1 MANREEE
8 IYEKLKGEIINLDLV
23 PGTKI
28 REEDLVN
35 RFHISRTPIRAVILR
50 LELDGFLIVAPKR
63 GTYVSKMD
71 AKQINDSLFIRKA
84 VEATVLTSLMDTIT
98 EDQIKELED
107 LLQKQEEIVLMEPSI
122 EKSKLFF
129 HNDNLFH
136 ATLFRFMNLEGVWK
150 EIHTNQNNL
159 NRVRIM
165 ANLRETNKVEKVYAQ
180 HVQILEG
187 LKEKNLDKT
196 LEAFKAH
203 IDGGFDGIDNVI
215 KKYKD
220 YFI

>member
-8 IYEKLKGEIINLDLV
+8 IYEKLKSEIINLDMV

-28 REEDLVN
+28 REEDLVS
-35 RFHISRTPIRAVILR
+35 RFHISRTPSRAVILR
-50 LELDGFLIVAPKR
+50 LELDGFLNVAPKR

-71 AKQINDSLFIRKA
+71 AKKISNSLFIRKTD
-84 VEATVLTSLMDTIT
+84 ETTVLKRLIECIND
-98 EDQIKELED
+98 EQINELED
-107 LLQKQEEIVLMEPSI
+107 LLNKQEKIVYMEPSI

-129 HNDNLFH
+129 NNDNLFH

-165 ANLRETNKVEKVYAQ
+165 ANLREANKVEKVYAQ